1 MACFEHLGYREANAQ
16 IRTRQTRIDRVSPV
30 LDQIVLDRFGWT
42 CIASVV
48 YECIELAELLDGDRY
63 RATHIVLNACV
74 TNDRNR
80 SAACR
85 PDPCCGLLHLIG
97 RARRAHD
104 VRALPRETLA
114 HRPSNPP

>member
-1 MACFEHLGYREANAQ
+1 MACFEHLGYCEANAQ

-30 LDQIVLDRFGWT
+30 LDQIVLDSFGRA

-48 YECIELAELLDGDRY
+48 YERIELAELLNGDRY

-74 TNDRNR
+74 TNDRDC
-80 SAACR
+80 SAAYR
-85 PDPCCGLLHLIG
+85 ADPRCSLLHLIG
-97 RARRAHD
+97 RARRAD
-104 VRALPRETLA
+104 NRRALARKAFA